1 MNSSLWVIWG
11 RLNSTD
17 ATSISF
23 SPLIFILTGPDGAN
37 FSFTKSNTNINSNE
51 TTSKIP
57 TTNKIDCVI
66 DVAKNIINL
75 YHY

>member
-1 MNSSLWVIWG
+1 
-11 RLNSTD
+11 
-17 ATSISF
+17 F